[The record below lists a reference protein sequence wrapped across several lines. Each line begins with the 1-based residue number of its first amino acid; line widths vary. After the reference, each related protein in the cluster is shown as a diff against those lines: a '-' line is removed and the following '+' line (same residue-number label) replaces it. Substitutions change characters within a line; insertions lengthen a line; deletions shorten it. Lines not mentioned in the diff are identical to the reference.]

1 MALGT
6 ERALV
11 VSSADGLDEFSV
23 AGPTRVVELNDG
35 AFDAY
40 EVHPGDF
47 GIRPADDAAVG
58 AGDPA
63 GNAGVLRSVLD
74 GAAGTE
80 RSMAV
85 MNAGAAIY
93 VGGRAGTLEE
103 GARRAEESIDSGAAR
118 DLLNRYVEASRA

>member
-1 MALGT
+1 
-6 ERALV
+6 

-23 AGPTRVVELNDG
+23 AGPTRVVELNG
-35 AFDAY
+35 GEFDAY

-63 GNAGVLRSVLD
+63 GNAGVLRSILD
-74 GAAGTE
+74 GATGTE

-93 VGGRAGTLEE
+93 VGGLAGTLEE